1 MGKVKNDKND
11 KKEDK
16 TVELEEMTIFLRIP
30 KSVASVTVNA
40 VIIDENDK
48 AVKVS
53 RKLSAEDIRKARQD
67 FLDYVEDGDDY
78 NAKFVLT
85 DEGRAYQEGLKRGGG
100 GG

>member
-1 MGKVKNDKND
+1 MGKSKNG
-11 KKEDK
+11 KKEEK
-16 TVELEEMTIFLRIP
+16 TIDFEEMNIFLRIP

-53 RKLSAEDIRKARQD
+53 RKLSADDIRKARQD

-78 NAKFVLT
+78 DAKYVLT
-85 DEGRAYQEGLKRGGG
+85 DEGRAYLEELKRKGET
-100 GG
+100 